1 MKAYILICVKTR
13 RLYLVTARSLNSAR
27 LLVAETTGDEQVLD
41 PSVYAW
47 VFLGE
52 TNNVFQEDTVTTGSW
67 H

>member
-1 MKAYILICVKTR
+1 MKVYILICVKTR
-13 RLYLVTARSLNSAR
+13 RLYLVTARSLNAAR